1 MRTALIMILTLLLFA
16 CSSDDEQTRSNNGVD
31 YYTVHIVLSTGG
43 NDFTR
48 ATPNHENN
56 IVKAD
61 EQGTPA
67 ENYINPNDVTL
78 LVYDTDGNFVE
89 RAILHKV
96 TPNGEGTGIY
106 DVEGVLWKIPL
117 QYKDKTEQNFQLI
130 ALCNING
137 MLKSNFSTMAES
149 DYDTLDE
156 LVANLTF
163 DYDTGFT
170 QALLTQA
177 NETDDSKRTARIP
190 MFGGK
195 VANLIPPSGSNTVT
209 PTIEIDVLRA
219 LAKIEVSYDMP
230 EDNPLYGDFYLDKV
244 TLTNYMTKGHLAASA
259 PLYDDGSTKRNSKDY
274 SKTDITTP
282 SVAGENATDL
292 VFQSVKK
299 ALDANG
305 NYQLAS
311 SGERTDRHI
320 MFVPEF
326 DNMSNNENPQAYM
339 KLRMR
344 TDNYGGSGDGGGVD
358 GWPEDQTIIY
368 FADYTGKN
376 YKDITKNEW
385 DIIRNDIYRYSITGI
400 SESGTMNIVAN
411 VPWVVEESTLGW
423 DLDPYA
429 TFETSDAEG
438 THCFMLNPCY
448 ETNENG
454 GHYVLRNRT
463 SFATFK
469 FTLTEP
475 EGAVWNVHLT
485 NKEHFYLSGGVWTA
499 RASQKTYSF
508 DVACHHAWTLEND
521 PETGMPYPGDV
532 FDRALSD
539 WGKIWE
545 VTGGPETEIYITVT
559 TDGVNE
565 REVVIN
571 PPHKDEYP
579 EKEVGESDK
588 DYNNRLSK
596 FRSEYPYKDYR
607 KWPGTN
613 TRIIMKQLRG
623 RYGEG
628 YYAWADQYKENN

>member
-1 MRTALIMILTLLLFA
+1 MRTVLIFAMILLLFS

-43 NDFTR
+43 NGFTR
-48 ATPNHENN
+48 ATPDHNN
-56 IVKAD
+56 GNVQAD

-67 ENYINPNDVTL
+67 ENYINPDDVTL
-78 LVYDTDGNFVE
+78 LVYKKDGNKELIE

-96 TPNGEGTGIY
+96 TPRDGETGIY

-117 QYKDKTEQNFQLI
+117 EYKDVALQEFQLI

-137 MLKSNFSTMAES
+137 MLQSNFSTLPES

-156 LVANLTF
+156 LIKNVTF
-163 DYDTGFT
+163 SYDAGFT
-170 QALLTQA
+170 TALIEQA

-219 LAKIEVSYDMP
+219 LAKVEVAYELPSTD
-230 EDNPLYGDFYLDKV
+230 PLYGDFYLDKV
-244 TLTNYMTKGHLAASA
+244 TLTNYMTNGHLAASA
-259 PLYDDGSTKRNSKDY
+259 PLYDDGSTKRNSKDD

-299 ALDANG
+299 TLDANG
-305 NYQLAS
+305 NYQLAV

-326 DNMSNNENPQAYM
+326 DNMSKSENPQAYM

-358 GWPEDQTIIY
+358 GWPEDETLIY
-368 FADYTGKN
+368 FAN
-376 YKDITKNEW
+376 YKDKAYKDIKGNEW

-423 DLDPYA
+423 DLDPQVEYFKPRND
-429 TFETSDAEG
+429 TDG
-438 THCFMLNPCY
+438 TNGDTEAVYCFMLNPRY
-448 ETNENG
+448 EDGSNG
-454 GHYVLRNRT
+454 GHNALRNT
-463 SFATFK
+463 SSSASFVFK
-469 FTLTEP
+469 LTGP
-475 EGAVWNVHLT
+475 EGAVWKVHLSNT
-485 NKEHFYLSGGVWTA
+485 DFYRLSGGVFTA
-499 RASQKTYSF
+499 RASDKEYSF
-508 DVACHHAWTLEND
+508 DVVTNYAWTESID
-521 PETGMPYPGDV
+521 PETGMPYAPEE
-532 FDRALSD
+532 FDRALTE

-545 VTGGPETEIYITVT
+545 VTGGPETDIYITVT
-559 TDGVNE
+559 TDGINE

-571 PPHKDEYP
+571 PPNHKNTKGEL
-579 EKEVGESDK
+579 VGK
-588 DYNNRLSK
+588 
-596 FRSEYPYKDYR
+596 YKDGR
-607 KWPGTN
+607 RWPGTD
-613 TRIIMKQLRG
+613 TRVRMKQLRAK
-623 RYGEG
+623 YGEH
-628 YYAWADQYKENN
+628 YYEWGDQYKQ

>member
-48 ATPNHENN
+48 ATPDHNDGN
-56 IVKAD
+56 VQAD

-67 ENYINPNDVTL
+67 ENYINPDDVTL
-78 LVYDTDGNFVE
+78 LVYKKDGNKELIE

-96 TPNGEGTGIY
+96 TPRDGETGIY

-117 QYKDKTEQNFQLI
+117 EYKDVASQEFQLI

-195 VANLIPPSGSNTVT
+195 TANLIPPSGSNTVT

-230 EDNPLYGDFYLDKV
+230 EDNPLYGDFYLDRV
-244 TLTNYMTKGHLAASA
+244 TLTNYRTKGSVAASA
-259 PLYDDGSTKRNSKDY
+259 PLNTDGSTKRNSKDDN
-274 SKTDITTP
+274 KTEITAP
-282 SVAGENATDL
+282 HVAGDNTAEL
-292 VFQSVKK
+292 RFQSIKK
-299 ALDANG
+299 TLDING

-423 DLDPYA
+423 DLDPHVDYFKPRGD
-429 TFETSDAEG
+429 TNGEGGDAEAVY
-438 THCFMLNPCY
+438 CFMLNPRY
-448 ETNENG
+448 ESG
-454 GHYVLRNRT
+454 DYGDHFALRNASST
-463 SFATFK
+463 ASFVFK
-469 FTLTEP
+469 LSAP
-475 EGAVWNVHLT
+475 EGAVWRVHLSNT
-485 NKEHFYLSGGVWTA
+485 DFFDLSGGVWTA
-499 RASQKTYSF
+499 RASDKEYSF
-508 DVACHHAWTLEND
+508 DVVTLHPWTKEID
-521 PETGMPYPGDV
+521 PDTGVPYAPEV
-532 FDRALSD
+532 FDRALTD

-545 VTGGPETEIYITVT
+545 VTGGPETDIYITVT

-571 PPHKDEYP
+571 PPNHKNTKGEL
-579 EKEVGESDK
+579 VGK
-588 DYNNRLSK
+588 
-596 FRSEYPYKDYR
+596 YKDGR
-607 KWPGTN
+607 RWPGTD
-613 TRIIMKQLRG
+613 TRVRMKQLRAK
-623 RYGEG
+623 YGEG
-628 YYAWADQYKENN
+628 YYEWGDQYKQ

>member
-1 MRTALIMILTLLLFA
+1 MRTVLIFAMILLLFS

-43 NDFTR
+43 NGFTR
-48 ATPNHENN
+48 ATPDHNN
-56 IVKAD
+56 GNVQAD

-67 ENYINPNDVTL
+67 ENYINPDDVTL
-78 LVYDTDGNFVE
+78 LVYKKDGNKELIE

-96 TPNGEGTGIY
+96 TPRDGETGIY

-117 QYKDKTEQNFQLI
+117 EYKDVASQEFQLI

-195 VANLIPPSGSNTVT
+195 IANLIPPSGSNTVT

-219 LAKIEVSYDMP
+219 LAKIEVAYDMAQ
-230 EDNPLYGDFYLDKV
+230 DNPLYGDFYLHRV
-244 TLTNYMTKGHLAASA
+244 TLANYRTRGSVAAND
-259 PLYDDGSTKRNSKDY
+259 PLNSDGTTKRNSKDAN
-274 SKTDITTP
+274 KTEITAAK
-282 SVAGENATDL
+282 VAGDNAESL
-292 VFQSVKK
+292 VFQQVKK
-299 ALDANG
+299 NLDANG
-305 NYQLAS
+305 NYQAAS
-311 SGERTDRHI
+311 DGERTDRHI
-320 MFVPEF
+320 VFVPEF
-326 DNMSNNENPQAYM
+326 DNMSNAANPQAYM
-339 KLRMR
+339 KLRFR

-368 FADYTGKN
+368 FADYSGKE
-376 YKDITKNEW
+376 YKEINGNSW
-385 DIIRNDIYRYSITGI
+385 DIIRNDIYRYTITSI

-423 DLDPYA
+423 DLDKYA
-429 TFETSDAEG
+429 TFTTTDAEG
-438 THCFMLNPCY
+438 QYCFMLNPRY
-448 ETNENG
+448 ESSSNG
-454 GHYVLRNRT
+454 GHNALMNAS
-463 SFATFK
+463 SFAEFK
-469 FTLTEP
+469 FKLTAP
-475 EGAVWNVHLT
+475 EGAIWRVHLSNT
-485 NKEHFYLSGGVWTA
+485 YFFALSGGVFTA
-499 RASQKTYSF
+499 RASDKTYAF
-508 DVACHHAWTLEND
+508 NIRTNYAWTEEND
-521 PETGMPYPGDV
+521 PETGVPYPPEE
-532 FDRALSD
+532 FDRALTE

-545 VTGGPETEIYITVT
+545 VTGGPETDIYITVT

-571 PPHKDEYP
+571 PPGKDG
-579 EKEVGESDK
+579 K
-588 DYNNRLSK
+588 
-596 FRSEYPYKDYR
+596 YKDGR
-607 KWPGTN
+607 LWPGTD
-613 TRIIMKQLRG
+613 TRVRMKQLRAK
-623 RYGEG
+623 YGES
-628 YYAWADQYKENN
+628 YYEWGDQYKQ

>member
-1 MRTALIMILTLLLFA
+1 MRTVLIFAMILLLFS

-43 NDFTR
+43 NGFTR
-48 ATPNHENN
+48 ATPDHNN
-56 IVKAD
+56 GNVQAD

-67 ENYINPNDVTL
+67 ENYINPDDVTL
-78 LVYDTDGNFVE
+78 LVYKKDGNKELIE

-96 TPNGEGTGIY
+96 TPRDGETGIY

-117 QYKDKTEQNFQLI
+117 EYKDVASQEFQLI

-137 MLKSNFSTMAES
+137 MLQSNFSTLPES

-156 LVANLTF
+156 LIENVTF
-163 DYDTGFT
+163 SYDAGFT
-170 QALLTQA
+170 KALIEQA

-219 LAKIEVSYDMP
+219 LAKVEVAYELPSTD
-230 EDNPLYGDFYLDKV
+230 PLYGDFYLDKV
-244 TLTNYMTKGHLAASA
+244 TLTNYMEMGHLAASA
-259 PLYDDGSTKRNSKDY
+259 PLYDDGSTKRNSKDD

-282 SVAGENATDL
+282 SVEGKNATGL

-305 NYQLAS
+305 NYQLAV

-326 DNMSNNENPQAYM
+326 DNMSKSENPQAYM

-358 GWPEDQTIIY
+358 GWPEDETLIY
-368 FADYTGKN
+368 FADYKDKA
-376 YKDITKNEW
+376 YKDIKGNEW

-411 VPWVVEESTLGW
+411 VPWVIEESTLGW
-423 DLDPYA
+423 NLDPHVDYFKPRGD
-429 TFETSDAEG
+429 TNGEGGDAEAVC
-438 THCFMLNPCY
+438 CFMLNPRY
-448 ETNENG
+448 ESGGNG
-454 GHYVLRNRT
+454 DHFALKNASST
-463 SFATFK
+463 ASFVFK
-469 FTLTEP
+469 LSAP
-475 EGAVWNVHLT
+475 EGAVWRVHLSNT
-485 NKEHFYLSGGVWTA
+485 DFFKLSGGVWTA
-499 RASQKTYSF
+499 RASDKEYSF
-508 DVACHHAWTLEND
+508 DVVTLHPWTKEID
-521 PETGMPYPGDV
+521 PDTGVPYAPEV
-532 FDRALSD
+532 FDRALTD

-545 VTGGPETEIYITVT
+545 VTGGPETDIYITVT

-571 PPHKDEYP
+571 PPNHKNIKGEL
-579 EKEVGESDK
+579 VGK
-588 DYNNRLSK
+588 
-596 FRSEYPYKDYR
+596 YKDGR
-607 KWPGTN
+607 RWPGTD
-613 TRIIMKQLRG
+613 TRVRMKQLRAK
-623 RYGEG
+623 YGEG
-628 YYAWADQYKENN
+628 YYEWGDQYKQ

>member
-1 MRTALIMILTLLLFA
+1 MRTVLIFAMILLLFS

-43 NDFTR
+43 NGFTR
-48 ATPNHENN
+48 ATPDHSNGN
-56 IVKAD
+56 VQAD

-67 ENYINPNDVTL
+67 ENYINPDDVTL
-78 LVYDTDGNFVE
+78 LVYKKDGNKELIE

-96 TPNGEGTGIY
+96 TPRDGETGIY

-117 QYKDKTEQNFQLI
+117 EYKDVASQDFQLI

-137 MLKSNFSTMAES
+137 MLQSNFSTLPES

-156 LVANLTF
+156 LIKNVTF
-163 DYDTGFT
+163 SYDAGFT
-170 QALLTQA
+170 KTLIEQA

-219 LAKIEVSYDMP
+219 LAKVEVAYELPSTD
-230 EDNPLYGDFYLDKV
+230 PLYGDFYLDKV
-244 TLTNYMTKGHLAASA
+244 TLTNYMTKGYLAASA
-259 PLYDDGSTKRNSKDY
+259 PLYDDGSTKRNSKDD
-274 SKTDITTP
+274 SKTDIITP

-292 VFQSVKK
+292 VFQSVNK

-305 NYQLAS
+305 NYQLAV

-326 DNMSNNENPQAYM
+326 DNMSNSENPQAYM

-358 GWPEDQTIIY
+358 GWPEDKTLIY
-368 FADYTGKN
+368 FADYKN
-376 YKDITKNEW
+376 KAYKDITGNEW

-411 VPWVVEESTLGW
+411 VPWVIEESTLGW
-423 DLDPYA
+423 DLDPQVEYFKPRND
-429 TFETSDAEG
+429 TDG
-438 THCFMLNPCY
+438 TNGDTEAVYCFMLNPRY
-448 ETNENG
+448 EDGSNG
-454 GHYVLRNRT
+454 GHNALRNT
-463 SFATFK
+463 SSSASFVFK
-469 FTLTEP
+469 LTGP
-475 EGAVWNVHLT
+475 EGAVWKVHLSNT
-485 NKEHFYLSGGVWTA
+485 DFYRLSGGVFTA
-499 RASQKTYSF
+499 RASDKEYSF
-508 DVACHHAWTLEND
+508 DVVTNYAWTESID
-521 PETGMPYPGDV
+521 PETGMPYAPEE
-532 FDRALSD
+532 FDRALTD

-545 VTGGPETEIYITVT
+545 VTGGPETDIYITVT

-571 PPHKDEYP
+571 PPNHKNINGDL
-579 EKEVGESDK
+579 VGK
-588 DYNNRLSK
+588 
-596 FRSEYPYKDYR
+596 YKDGR
-607 KWPGTN
+607 RWPGTD
-613 TRIIMKQLRG
+613 TRVRMKQLRAK
-623 RYGEG
+623 YGEG
-628 YYAWADQYKENN
+628 YYEWGDQYKQ